1 MHSFRIG
8 KLFGIEIRVDGSW
21 LFIFVLLTWN
31 LTTVFSGWHP
41 GWPLEESFAVALA
54 ASLLFFSCILLHEL
68 AHSLVARRHDLRV
81 RSITLFLFGGVSN
94 IEHEP
99 PSARAE
105 FLIAIV
111 GPLTS
116 ILLGAGFLA
125 LASLAMPM
133 SLGGHGG
140 AWSGYVRLGPVQTL
154 LAWLGPINLIIGAF
168 NLVPAFPLDG
178 GRVLRAILWGIG
190 GDLKAAT
197 RRVSAI
203 GQGFGWL
210 FILTGFAMT
219 FGVRV
224 PFFGTGFLG
233 GLWLAFIGWFLRG
246 AAAQSHKRLAIDEAL
261 AGHDVEEVMRVGGA
275 TVPPEL
281 SLSALVHD
289 HFIRSDERALP
300 VVRDGRL
307 VGLVAMADMRAIPSA
322 EWPTR
327 DVASVMRPR
336 SLLIVGSPREPLA
349 KAFAELAQNDVGQ
362 LPVLEEERLVGMLQ
376 RRDVAR
382 WLELAWGPIV
392 ARSSASTAL
401 RGSSPAPSQ
410 SVPSASHG
418 NEPHARPT

>member
-1 MHSFRIG
+1 MG

-99 PSARAE
+99 PSARDE

-116 ILLGAGFLA
+116 ILLGVGFLA
-125 LASLAMPM
+125 LASLATP
-133 SLGGHGG
+133 SSPGAHGG
-140 AWSGYVRLGPVQTL
+140 AWSGYARLGPLQTL
-154 LAWLGPINLIIGAF
+154 LAWLGPINLVIGVF

-178 GRVLRAILWGIG
+178 GRVLRAIFWGISG
-190 GDLKAAT
+190 NLKAAT

-210 FILTGFAMT
+210 FIVTGFAMT

-246 AAAQSHKRLAIDEAL
+246 AAAQSYKRLAIDEAL
-261 AGHDVEEVMRVGGA
+261 AGHNVEEVMRVGGA

-281 SLSALVHD
+281 SLAALVHD

-327 DVASVMRPR
+327 DVASVMQSR
-336 SLLIVGSPREPLA
+336 SSLIVGSPREPLA
-349 KAFAELAQNDVGQ
+349 KAFAELAQRDIGQ
-362 LPVLEEERLVGMLQ
+362 LPVLDEERLVGMLQ

-392 ARSSASTAL
+392 ARNSASTAH
-401 RGSSPAPSQ
+401 RGSPPAPSRT
-410 SVPSASHG
+410 VPSASHG
-418 NEPHARPT
+418 RDPHPRPT